1 MLNKDRQAR
10 GGELNTIIGKGSIFH
25 GTINVES
32 SIRVDGV
39 VRGKLN
45 CTDTLVVGKSGVIEA
60 EIRVKNATIGGRVI
74 GNLTAIE
81 RVELESNSV
90 LIGDLKTKLLV
101 IDEGAVFNG
110 NCTMESKEVK
120 KALEQ
125 VKGEKKP
132 VEGEAEP
139 RG

>member
-1 MLNKDRQAR
+1 MVNKEKRGR
-10 GGELNTIIGKGSIFH
+10 GGELNTIIGKGSVFQ

-39 VRGKLN
+39 VRGKLT

-60 EIRVKNATIGGRVI
+60 EIKVKNATVGGRII
-74 GNLTAIE
+74 GNLTASE

-90 LIGDLKTKLLV
+90 LIGDLRTKLLV

-110 NCTMESKEVK
+110 NCAME
-120 KALEQ
+120 A
-125 VKGEKKP
+125 KGFKRPSEEKRLVEEGTKP
-132 VEGEAEP
+132 QE
-139 RG
+139 